1 MKKILTTLAFA
12 AITLCA
18 AAQVKAPTEWGVR
31 AGLNLMTYSGF
42 ENSSDTKYPL
52 SPGFYAGVFAE
63 WPQIYQDFGLR
74 AEVNFATQGCKSQA
88 KDMDFIF
95 IMRSYNILVPVM
107 AQYAFL
113 DGKLKVMAGPQVGL
127 CLGGKNIA
135 KSGGDSDTD
144 KWDKNTPNTFDFSLV
159 FGADYMITAQLGV
172 ELRYDLGLTNTFAD
186 TSVIYANRGLQIGAL
201 YKF

>member
-31 AGLNLMTYSGF
+31 AGLSLMTYSGF
-42 ENSSDTKYPL
+42 ESSSEYSYPL
-52 SPGFYAGVFAE
+52 SPGFYVGAFAE
-63 WPQIYQDFGLR
+63 WPQVYQDFGLR
-74 AEVNFATQGCKSQA
+74 AEVNFATQGCKFRA
-88 KDMDFIF
+88 KNEDYIF

-113 DGKLKVMAGPQVGL
+113 DGRLKVMAGPQLGL
-127 CLGGKNIA
+127 CLGGKDID
-135 KSGGDSDTD
+135 KSSGITTTD
-144 KWDKNTPNTFDFSLV
+144 KWDKDRPNTFDLSLV
-159 FGADYMITAQLGV
+159 FGADYMIMEQLGV
-172 ELRYDLGLTNTFAD
+172 ELRYDLGLTNVFSD
-186 TSVIYANRGLQIGAL
+186 KSVNYANRGLQLGLL